1 MAKVQGRHKGVK
13 YFLIETARQLFDAGR
28 GKSKHQA
35 MQESFEKNRN
45 RRVEAIYSH
54 STYSTYKEV
63 VAKFADF
70 IEAEYNIR
78 FEKDFREL
86 NTDEICA
93 CIDHYFEVQKNEKH
107 LAKKT
112 LEKHISCLYKVI
124 GAIEPKV
131 REFFTADNRMRWRDG
146 VEKQDCDRYNN
157 PDRIVE
163 NLKKINET
171 AHAIAQLQ
179 RLTGCRIGDVKKI
192 QVDEERERV
201 VIKKSKGGR
210 DRSIY
215 FDYFKDDFQRVKE
228 YKEVLDRA
236 LEEKPFSK
244 IRKEEYYD
252 ALKRACKKA
261 GEVYHGSHA
270 FRYEWAQRSYEVIK
284 ELPREEQERFYRRI
298 LEDRGLSEKDIQ
310 EAMKNVREKDA
321 FCEAIISEELGHS
334 RLDISKEYLK
344 LKGK

>member
-13 YFLIETARQLFDAGR
+13 YFLIETAKMLFEAGK

-45 RRVEAIYSH
+45 RRVEAIYSY

-70 IEAEYNIR
+70 LESEYNIR

-93 CIDHYFEVQKNEKH
+93 CIDHYFEVQKNEEH

-112 LEKHISCLYKVI
+112 LEKHVSALYKIVGFI
-124 GAIEPKV
+124 NPEV
-131 REFFTADNRMRWRDG
+131 REYFNADNRAKWRDG

-157 PDRIVE
+157 PGRIIE
-163 NLKKINET
+163 NLHKISET
-171 AHAIAQLQ
+171 SEAIAQLQ
-179 RLTGCRIGDVKKI
+179 RLTGARIGDVKKI
-192 QVDEERERV
+192 VIDEENMKVYIPR
-201 VIKKSKGGR
+201 SKGGR

-215 FDYFKDDFQRVKE
+215 FDYFKDDFQKVKE
-228 YKEVLDRA
+228 YKEILDRA
-236 LEEKPFSK
+236 LEEKRFSD
-244 IRKEEYYD
+244 IRKEEYYN
-252 ALKRACKKA
+252 ALKKACKKA
-261 GEVYHGSHA
+261 GEPYHGSHA
-270 FRYEWAQRSYEVIK
+270 FRYEWAQERYEVLK
-284 ELPREEQERFYRRI
+284 ELPRIEQADYYLRI
-298 LEDRGLSEKDIQ
+298 LEERGLPTKDII
-310 EAMKNVREKDA
+310 EAMENAREKDA
-321 FCEAIISEELGHS
+321 FAEAIISEELGHS
-334 RLDISKEYLK
+334 RLDISREYLK